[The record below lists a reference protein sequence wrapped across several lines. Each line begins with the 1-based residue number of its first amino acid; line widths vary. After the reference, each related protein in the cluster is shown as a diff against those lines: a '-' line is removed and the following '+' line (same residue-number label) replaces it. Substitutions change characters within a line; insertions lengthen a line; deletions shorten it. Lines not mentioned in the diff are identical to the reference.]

1 MKRVGTG
8 LPSTFSC
15 GRKIKI
21 VVAVDEMLTMDF
33 IRHKLKDFERPRSG
47 RRISG
52 RGSPKGAGFI
62 LLMTAANNKSLHC
75 I

>member
-1 MKRVGTG
+1 MKRARTG

-21 VVAVDEMLTMDF
+21 VVAVDEMLTMNF
-33 IRHKLKDFERPRSG
+33 IRHKLKDFGRPRRG